1 MKKICIITL
10 SFCLILFFPLSVH
23 ASEQPPHLST
33 NGYTKENVH
42 YEVQGAFY
50 IRLAANSIFVSREV
64 TYNGKV
70 IPSRQIDWQEK
81 VGDVSYSG
89 TLTLKKSTY
98 SVATQKTIASYEGIL
113 TAK

>member
-1 MKKICIITL
+1 M
-10 SFCLILFFPLSVH
+10 
-23 ASEQPPHLST
+23 
-33 NGYTKENVH
+33 
-42 YEVQGAFY
+42 
-50 IRLAANSIFVSREV
+50 